1 MAGIGMA
8 VAVFT
13 SPINYNEESNPFVQF
28 SSAPMGEQGAASL
41 LKRNPQ
47 YDIYGI
53 YWQVK
58 MPPSCIAALGTG
70 PI

>member
-28 SSAPMGEQGAASL
+28 FSAPTGEQAAASL
-41 LKRNPQ
+41 LKRNPNMVFMA
-47 YDIYGI
+47 YT
-53 YWQVK
+53 VN
-58 MPPSCIAALGTG
+58 MP
-70 PI
+70 